1 MLNLTLSEESVY
13 NIRVFRGEDHFI
25 PCLWKDSTGTKVDI
39 DDYTLDGRVWGS
51 GVPIVLADSLTE
63 LQLLTSID
71 NQTTNP
77 GAFQLMVTGPG
88 FGCEFRTCVP
98 SPNDFINTVCP
109 QLGLT
114 SGIYR
119 LQAIKDSDGTKEIL
133 LKGTMEVVPSVSGCF
148 VVGTTPNTSD

>member
-13 NIRVFRGEDHFI
+13 NIRLFEGEDHFI

-39 DDYTLDGRVWGS
+39 DDYTLSGTVWGS
-51 GVPIVLADSLTE
+51 GVPIALADSLTE
-63 LQLLTSID
+63 LTLLTSID
-71 NQTTNP
+71 NQTTNT
-77 GAFQLMVTGPG
+77 GAFQVMITGVG
-88 FGCEFRTCVP
+88 YGCEFRTCVP
-98 SPNDFINTVCP
+98 SPNSVIDLVCP

-119 LQAIKDSDGTKEIL
+119 LQAIKTSDGTKEIL

-148 VVGTTPNTSD
+148 SDGTTPNTSD

>member
-13 NIRVFRGEDHFI
+13 NIRTFRGEDHFI
-25 PCLWKDSTGTKVDI
+25 PCLWKDSTGTRVDI

-51 GVPIVLADSLTE
+51 GVPIALADSLTE

-77 GAFQLMVTGPG
+77 GAFQVIVSGAG

-98 SPNDFINTVCP
+98 SPNSFIDAVCP

-119 LQAIKDSDGTKEIL
+119 LQATKDSDGTKEVL
-133 LKGTMEVVPSVSGCF
+133 LKGTVEIVPSVAGCF
-148 VVGTTPNTSD
+148 ADGTTPFTSD

>member
-13 NIRVFRGEDHFI
+13 DIRVFRGEDHFI

-51 GVPIVLADSLTE
+51 GVPIALADSLTE

-77 GAFQLMVTGPG
+77 GAFQVMVTGPG

-98 SPNDFINTVCP
+98 SPNGIDLVCP

-119 LQAIKDSDGTKEIL
+119 LQAIKTSDGTKEIL
-133 LKGTMEVVPSVSGCF
+133 LKGTMEVVPSISGCF